1 MEPYGAP
8 FFASIYNELILQ
20 MRNLWYYSP
29 IQYRVNNQIQASEL
43 RVVTDSG
50 ENLGVMSLSQAL
62 EAARERGLDLI
73 EIAPMAKPPV
83 AKIIGFDK
91 FRYQQEKEEKKKRS
105 TQKTKELK
113 QVRITPRAGQNDLLV
128 KVKKVEEF
136 LAEGHKVEIGLFLK
150 GREKGNKD
158 WGLQKLKEFLGMIT
172 TPHQVTLPPKQ
183 GGRGFI
189 TQIAKK

>member
-1 MEPYGAP
+1 M
-8 FFASIYNELILQ
+8 
-20 MRNLWYYSP
+20 WYDSA
-29 IQYRVNNQIQASEL
+29 IEYRVNNQIQATEL
-43 RVVTDSG
+43 RVVSDSG
-50 ENLGVMSLSQAL
+50 ENLGILSRDAAL
-62 EAARERGLDLI
+62 AVARERGLDLI

-105 TQKTKELK
+105 AQKAKELK
-113 QVRITPRAGQNDLLV
+113 QVRITPRAAQNDLQV
-128 KVKKVEEF
+128 KVRRVEEF
-136 LAEGHKVEIGLFLK
+136 LAEGHKVEIGLFLR

-172 TPHQVTLPPKQ
+172 APHQVTLPPKQ

-189 TQIAKK
+189 TQVTKK

>member
-1 MEPYGAP
+1 M
-8 FFASIYNELILQ
+8 
-20 MRNLWYYSP
+20 
-29 IQYRVNNQIQASEL
+29 NNQIQAAEL
-43 RVVTDSG
+43 RVVTDAG

-62 EAARERGLDLI
+62 KAALERGLDLI

-91 FRYQQEKEEKKKRS
+91 FRYQQEKEEKKRR
-105 TQKTKELK
+105 TMQKAKELK
-113 QVRITPRAGQNDLLV
+113 QVRITPRAAQNDLMV
-128 KVKKVEEF
+128 KVKRVEEF
-136 LAEGHKVEIGLFLK
+136 LAGGHKVEIGLFLK

-158 WGLQKLKEFLGMIT
+158 WGLQKLKEFLKMIT
-172 TPHQVTLPPKQ
+172 TPHLVTLPPKQ

>member
-1 MEPYGAP
+1 MPLSSA
-8 FFASIYNELILQ
+8 LQ
-20 MRNLWYYSP
+20 
-29 IQYRVNNQIQASEL
+29 
-43 RVVTDSG
+43 
-50 ENLGVMSLSQAL
+50 
-62 EAARERGLDLI
+62 AAIDRGLDLI
-73 EIAPMAKPPV
+73 EIAPMATPPV

-91 FRYQQEKEEKKKRS
+91 FRYQQEKEEKKKRA
-105 TQKTKELK
+105 TQKAKELK

-136 LAEGHKVEIGLFLK
+136 LAEGHKVEIGLFLR

-158 WGLQKLKEFLGMIT
+158 WGLQKLKEFLTLIK
-172 TPHQVTLPPKQ
+172 TPHLVTLPPKQ